1 MGQSPGPNHHFE
13 ITNLPLP
20 QPGPTDVLVK
30 LSVTGLCGTDF
41 ALASGAL
48 GQTRP
53 ILGHEG
59 IGRVAKLGSALNE
72 SQVKLGQR
80 VGISWVR
87 DICGHCAF
95 CLHPGGEGEAHCAA
109 QLHSGRKVD
118 GTLAG
123 FTVVPFDY
131 IVMLPEGPEDG
142 VLAPVMC
149 GGVTA
154 YKALKLANVVPGAW
168 VVLLGAGGGVGS
180 LGIQYA
186 RAMGYRV
193 IAVDTGSEKEGPCR
207 GLGASAY
214 VDIEQAG
221 LDIAGTVKGL
231 TDGKG
236 ASAVIVIA
244 GSARAYQDAFRLVAP
259 FGTLV
264 CVGITPLSESI
275 QVHPLTLIDNGIR
288 VIASMT
294 GTRQDI
300 VEAVEFVRRGEAIP
314 EVQIIPLKSMEGIG
328 KLRASNKVSH
338 GLSLLIVAILSD
350 SVFRLQGSW
359 WLMSLQA
366 RHKRLEIT
374 WVRVLQSNNI

>member
-1 MGQSPGPNHHFE
+1 
-13 ITNLPLP
+13 LPIP

-59 IGRVAKLGSALNE
+59 IGRVSKLGSALNE

-87 DICGHCAF
+87 GVCGDCAF
-95 CLHPGGEGEAHCAA
+95 CLHEGGEGEAHCAA
-109 QLHSGRKVD
+109 QIHSGRKVD

-131 IVMLPEGPEDG
+131 ISMLPEGLEDA

-193 IAVDTGSEKEGPCR
+193 IAVDAGSEKEEACLE
-207 GLGASAY
+207 LGASVY
-214 VDIEQAG
+214 VDINREG
-221 LDIAGTVKGL
+221 LDIARAVKGL

-244 GSARAYQDAFRLVAP
+244 GSARAYQDAFHLVAP

-264 CVGITPLSESI
+264 CVGITPLSEPI

-288 VIASMT
+288 VIGSMT

-300 VEAVEFVRRGEAIP
+300 VEAVEFVRRGEVVP
-314 EVQIIPLKSMEGIG
+314 EVQIIPLKIMEGIG
-328 KLRASNKVSH
+328 ELRAQNKVSH
-338 GLSLLIVAILSD
+338 GLPLLTIAILSD
-350 SVFRLQGSW
+350 NVFRLQGSW

-366 RHKRLEIT
+366 RNKRFEIT
-374 WVRVLQSNNI
+374 WLRVPHNNI